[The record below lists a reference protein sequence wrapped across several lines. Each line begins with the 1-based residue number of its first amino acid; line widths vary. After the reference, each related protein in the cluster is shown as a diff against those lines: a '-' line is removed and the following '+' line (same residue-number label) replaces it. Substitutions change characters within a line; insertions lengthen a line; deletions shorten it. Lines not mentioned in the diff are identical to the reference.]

1 MTEPVWLRRAW
12 VDSLHFQQL
21 KRFGGLHGVRDEGA
35 IESALARARNKW
47 EYGGE
52 RDLSALAAAY
62 GYGLTRSHG
71 YSDGNKRGG
80 FVAMAVFL
88 DLHDLELEAAEPE
101 VLSVMLGVAEG
112 EVTEGE
118 LTEWIRR
125 NVAPA
130 LRGSWCRGRA
140 GRWRAGRG

>member
-1 MTEPVWLRRAW
+1 MKEPVWLRRAW

-21 KRFGGLHGVRDEGA
+21 KRFGGLYGVRDSGA

-52 RDLSALAAAY
+52 RDPAALAAAY

-71 YSDGNKRGG
+71 YSDGNKRVG

-88 DLHDLELEAAEPE
+88 DLHDLELEAPEPE
-101 VLSVMLGVAEG
+101 VVSVMLGVAAGDVSEDA
-112 EVTEGE
+112 
-118 LTEWIRR
+118 LTEWVRR
-125 NVAPA
+125 HLVSTPPGSASR
-130 LRGSWCRGRA
+130 RG
-140 GRWRAGRG
+140 